1 MSIRDIKGGEGG
13 STQRALPKKGPRPAV
28 LVGLVDV
35 GIQQR
40 TWKDELKKPCRE
52 VLPIFELVKDSY
64 ETEEGEKHNIRLSP
78 FPLAIMPGADKS
90 KYVALC
96 KALDPEHVVLDNK
109 GRGDITKL
117 LGNTCMVNIEHKD
130 PTPEG
135 LVYAKL
141 TGFTQLPEDYPVA
154 DAETVPYFFDAC
166 EPDPAVAAELPN
178 FIKDYIRESL
188 DYAGSALEAVVEG
201 TTSAVPA
208 GADDSEENEDG
219 EDSPI

>member
-13 STQRALPKKGPRPAV
+13 STQRALPKRGPRPAV
-28 LVGLVDV
+28 LIGLVDI

-40 TWKDELKKPCRE
+40 TWEKELKKPCRE
-52 VLPIFELVKDSY
+52 ILPIFELVKDSY
-64 ETEEGEKHNIRLSP
+64 ETDEGEKHNIKLSP
-78 FPLAIMPGADKS
+78 YPMAIMPGADKS

-96 KALDPEHVVLDNK
+96 KALDPDNKVLDKK

-117 LGNTCMVNIEHKD
+117 LGSQCMVTVLHKE
-130 PTPEG
+130 PTAEG
-135 LVYAKL
+135 IVYSKI
-141 TGFTQLPEDYPVA
+141 TGVSELPEDYPTA

-166 EPDPAVAAELPN
+166 DPDPAVAATLPN
-178 FIKDYIRESL
+178 FVKEHIRTSL

-201 TTSAVPA
+201 TTSAVPD
-208 GADDSEENEDG
+208 GADQSDDDEDG